1 MNGQEQETRKT
12 ERHIPEDRR
21 RHIVVL
27 LARMIHQRLT
37 ASCPDSTEGASRKR
51 RE

>member
-1 MNGQEQETRKT
+1 MNGQEQETRET

-21 RHIVVL
+21 RHIVVV

-37 ASCPDSTEGASRKR
+37 ASRPDSTEGAPRKR